1 MYPITKSALE
11 FLSNN
16 ATREVDGKFTYID
29 GVRFS
34 TAKFITVFSTVK
46 DLVNIKCDEHPAR
59 NFLLQRLTTLRE
71 RSKFTSREIGYMEV
85 EKHNL
90 DKGIKERKFMVKGL
104 DESLERKRKELNT
117 PIKFDKFAVLPE
129 ALTFPLDRESDMWV
143 PVLCELKDFVMKE
156 WYSDRGPL
164 DICSVNMYDTP
175 EGNIILQYKVVPATA
190 ATMSTY
196 PHITAMF
203 IHPKNM

>member
-1 MYPITKSALE
+1 MYPITKSAFEYLT
-11 FLSNN
+11 NN
-16 ATREVDGKFTYID
+16 AKKEVKGKYTYIND
-29 GVRFS
+29 VRHNTS
-34 TAKFITVFSTVK
+34 RFITVFSTVK
-46 DLVNIKCDEHPAR
+46 DCINIKCDEHPAR
-59 NFLLQRLTTLRE
+59 NFLLQRLKTLRE
-71 RSKFTSREIGYMEV
+71 RSKLVSEEIAQGERINSEIAEEY
-85 EKHNL
+85 
-90 DKGIKERKFMVKGL
+90 KERKFILQGIE
-104 DESLERKRKELNT
+104 ESIIIKRKDLST

-129 ALTFPLDRESDMWV
+129 ALTFPLERKSDMWV
-143 PVLCELKDFVMKE
+143 PVLCELKELVMKK
-156 WYSDRGPL
+156 WYSDREPL